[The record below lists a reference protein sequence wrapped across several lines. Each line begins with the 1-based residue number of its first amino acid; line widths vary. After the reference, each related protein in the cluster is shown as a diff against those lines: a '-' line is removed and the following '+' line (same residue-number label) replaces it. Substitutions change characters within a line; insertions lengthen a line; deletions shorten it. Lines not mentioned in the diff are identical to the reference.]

1 MMIIVY
7 KSNTGYTEQY
17 AKLLGDALDMPSYSL
32 DNVPKCHRGGEVIFL
47 GWLFAGNIVGY
58 KKAAKLYK
66 VRCACGVG
74 MGPPTP
80 ELVPGFRAK
89 MGIPQSTAVFYLQ
102 GGFDINKLKGP
113 MKLIM
118 KVKCKEIA
126 GRMSVRAELSPEEQA
141 TPAHDGRPRLL
152 RQPREPG
159 RGHRL
164 VQVNIR
170 PQAAAQKGGGFLRP
184 GGIFYNC
191 DASLM
196 QIGYKPVVSW
206 RKTGRERQ
214 KWGKPSELSRCAWP
228 FSCCSRAAG
237 RRRRR

>member
-1 MMIIVY
+1 MIIVY

-126 GRMSVRAELSPEEQA
+126 RSDERPRRAQPRGA
-141 TPAHDGRPRLL
+141 GHPAHDGRPRLL

-170 PQAAAQKGGGFLRP
+170 PQAAALLGGGFLRP

-214 KWGKPSELSRCAWP
+214 KWGKPSEFSRCAWP

-237 RRRRR
+237 RSRRQ

>member
-32 DNVPKCHRGGEVIFL
+32 DKVPKCHKGGEVIYL

-66 VRCACGVG
+66 VRCVCGVG
-74 MGPPTP
+74 MGAPTP

-102 GGFDINKLKGP
+102 GGFDINRLKGP

-118 KVKCKEIA
+118 KAKCKEIA
-126 GRMSVRAELSPEEQA
+126 GRLSVRAEP
-141 TPAHDGRPRLL
+141 
-152 RQPREPG
+152 QPRGAATLAGPRAPSPASAARTSARSSPG
-159 RGHRL
+159 
-164 VQVNIR
+164 I
-170 PQAAAQKGGGFLRP
+170 K
-184 GGIFYNC
+184 
-191 DASLM
+191 
-196 QIGYKPVVSW
+196 
-206 RKTGRERQ
+206 
-214 KWGKPSELSRCAWP
+214 
-228 FSCCSRAAG
+228 
-237 RRRRR
+237 